1 MGRKDS
7 NQTNMYIEGCT
18 PLSEPLNGD
27 VDITGGLL
35 GILGGYLYA
44 VGSYALYECDR
55 GYELSNETARECM
68 PIGSSYD
75 WSGTAS
81 TCDPVC
87 KYGLYDF
94 IIMTSRLGVK

>member
-7 NQTNMYIEGCT
+7 NQTNIYIEGCS

-35 GILGGYLYA
+35 GILGGYLYT

-87 KYGLYDF
+87 KYDLYDF
-94 IIMTSRLGVK
+94 II